1 MQMTEN
7 NIIWTTVVYMNYTEI
22 KDKLFIVMD
31 IVLVVCFYR
40 YFYLIWYQRFHAET
54 RAREHTLPY
63 RLFLFGQ

>member
-31 IVLVVCFYR
+31 IVLVVCF
-40 YFYLIWYQRFHAET
+40 
-54 RAREHTLPY
+54 
-63 RLFLFGQ
+63 